1 MGTSTDRRY
10 DVIVIGSGL
19 GGLSCALHFAKLG
32 FHVLVLEKQPKVGGY
47 CQNYV
52 RGDYHFDVSLHIL
65 SAMNEGGGLY
75 RLLEYLEVVDKLTI
89 VEHAP
94 MFTSVFP
101 DREYDLPSGEGPFGE
116 YLKSLFP
123 HEGKGIDRFIDIVK
137 RVVGDNADL
146 IWTGEAD
153 LENFFPAR
161 YFNKTYRDL
170 LSECFSDE
178 KLHGLLGQ
186 LWQSTGLPNTL
197 CAANWAAEVFGSH
210 FLSGNYYIR
219 GGGQELS
226 LAMART
232 LREAGS
238 VVKTASLVTRILTE
252 DRRAHGV
259 ELESGE
265 RYFAPIVVSNAGP
278 VQTYFS
284 LIGKEHLAA
293 PYIYKLNNMKPSCSL
308 LTLYIGLDCP
318 ARDVG
323 VCKRTTFVNRGYD
336 NHPAY
341 QSAMSEAYDR
351 TDYVISDYTEESGV
365 NHPPG
370 HGIIQVLEVADGKA
384 WTEIPREAYLEKKKQ
399 VTDIILKK
407 VFLRYPKLEGRI
419 RVLEMGTPRTMKLAT
434 RNPWGSVYGWAQT
447 PDQADDYRFSV
458 TSIFK
463 GLYFT
468 GAWCRGG
475 GGGYMGAVVNGRV
488 ACRNILAREGIEG
501 VEMSIHTDKKTL
513 SRPRVADA
521 SEAYMNHTGFSKEVY
536 DFVLDECDI
545 SEAGEISSEA
555 CIRFLSKSADRY
567 VRDRSDL
574 LRSIWPELSDAD
586 ELRATFFQ
594 MRFLFIPFVSVQS
607 GDTVTVEVEFEPR
620 GRGKG
625 EFTQNVILD
634 RAGKKLAN
642 AGGRALIRKI

>member
-19 GGLSCALHFAKLG
+19 GGLSCALHFAKAG

-52 RGDYHFDVSLHIL
+52 RGDYHFDVSLHVL

-75 RLLEYLEVVDKLTI
+75 RLLEYLGVLDKLTI

-101 DREYDLPSGEGPFGE
+101 DREYDLPGGEGPAGE
-116 YLKSLFP
+116 YLKSMFP
-123 HEGKGIDRFIDIVK
+123 REKQGIDRFIDIMK
-137 RVVGDNADL
+137 RVVGDNTDL

-153 LENFFPAR
+153 LDNFFPAR
-161 YFNKTYRDL
+161 YFKKTYQDL

-186 LWQSTGLPNTL
+186 LWQSTGLPNAL
-197 CAANWAAEVFGSH
+197 CSANWAAEVFGSH
-210 FLSGNYYIR
+210 ILSGNYYIR

-238 VVKTASLVTRILTE
+238 VVKTASLVTKILTE
-252 DRRAHGV
+252 DRKAYGV

-265 RYFAPIVVSNAGP
+265 RYLAPIVVSNAGP

-293 PYIYKLNNMKPSCSL
+293 PYIYKLNNMKASCSL

-318 ARDVG
+318 AAEAG
-323 VCKRTTFVNRGYD
+323 VDKRTTFVNGGYD
-336 NHPAY
+336 NQLAY
-341 QSAMSEAYDR
+341 QLAMSEAYDR
-351 TDYVISDYTEESGV
+351 TDYVISDYTDTSGA

-384 WTEIPREAYLEKKKQ
+384 WTEIPRDAYLEKKKQ
-399 VTDIILKK
+399 VTDTILKK
-407 VFLRYPKLEGRI
+407 VFLRYPGLEGRI

-447 PDQADDYRFSV
+447 PDQADNSRFSV

-488 ACRNILAREGIEG
+488 ACRNILAREG
-501 VEMSIHTDKKTL
+501 
-513 SRPRVADA
+513 
-521 SEAYMNHTGFSKEVY
+521 EANMKHTGFSKEAY
-536 DFVLDECDI
+536 DFVIDEGDI

-555 CIRFLSKSADRY
+555 CIRFLTRSADRY
-567 VRDRSDL
+567 VRDHSGL
-574 LRSIWPELSDAD
+574 LRSIWPEFSDAD

-594 MRFLFIPFVSVQS
+594 MRFLFIPFVSVQA
-607 GDTVTVEVEFEPR
+607 GDAVTVEVEFEPKE
-620 GRGKG
+620 RGKG
-625 EFTQNVILD
+625 EFTQNVVLD
-634 RAGKKLAN
+634 RSGKKLAN
-642 AGGRALIRKI
+642 AGGRALIRKT